1 MKFYQFLKPISS
13 FKIQTRCVP
22 PFMLF
27 AGSQMLG
34 TGLPTCVSGVASH
47 RGQTVGRLLERLQAC
62 APRPVPREMAPGAP
76 ALLLLSLL
84 SLPGLPPRAAACP
97 AACRCYSAT
106 VECGALRL
114 RVVPP
119 GIPPGT
125 QTLFLQDN
133 SIARLEP
140 GILAPLASLRHLYL
154 HNNSLHA
161 LESGAFRTQSRL
173 LELALTG
180 NRLRG
185 LRVGAFAGLAQLRVL
200 YLAGNQ
206 LVQLLDFT
214 FLHLQVRWEEC
225 ARRSSCTA
233 TCPTGLE

>member
-1 MKFYQFLKPISS
+1 M
-13 FKIQTRCVP
+13 
-22 PFMLF
+22 
-27 AGSQMLG
+27 
-34 TGLPTCVSGVASH
+34 
-47 RGQTVGRLLERLQAC
+47 
-62 APRPVPREMAPGAP
+62 
-76 ALLLLSLL
+76 
-84 SLPGLPPRAAACP
+84 
-97 AACRCYSAT
+97 
-106 VECGALRL
+106 
-114 RVVPP
+114 
-119 GIPPGT
+119 
-125 QTLFLQDN
+125 
-133 SIARLEP
+133 EP

-161 LESGAFRTQSRL
+161 LESGAFRAQSRL

-225 ARRSSCTA
+225 ARRVEVLLHCHLPYRAGVVKGKKGS
-233 TCPTGLE
+233 PG